1 MEQAAAEMQP
11 NGAGVI
17 CFTNKT
23 APEQALNSTEL
34 REKLGLELYRAPAE
48 DDVRWEAMAESQSS
62 SKSCGGASDT
72 DLNAVKVCC
81 GGS

>member
-1 MEQAAAEMQP
+1 MEQATAEMQP

-48 DDVRWEAMAESQSS
+48 GDVR
-62 SKSCGGASDT
+62 
-72 DLNAVKVCC
+72 
-81 GGS
+81 